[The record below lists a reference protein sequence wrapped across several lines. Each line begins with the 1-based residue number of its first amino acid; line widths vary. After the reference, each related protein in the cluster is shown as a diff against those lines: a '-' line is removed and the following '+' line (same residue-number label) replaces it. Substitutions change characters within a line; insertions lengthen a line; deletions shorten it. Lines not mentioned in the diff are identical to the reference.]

1 MFLYVFIFEI
11 LKSSLSRHHFWTGR
25 PAYLVF
31 QSQFLTALT
40 RVQDSSE
47 LSNSENLSFDSG
59 YFCSRALR
67 KASTVSTRLDDRES
81 PNTPPNE
88 GKHRS
93 IYDLRLRKDLL
104 DFSQG
109 SILHFNV
116 EPWHRERLW
125 VWGGLRE
132 WTSDPPR
139 PNLNSPSLRGPHVH
153 YSGKK
158 RTTSE
163 CRRGFTNRGEEEDM
177 FMHDPVLGIEA
188 RF

>member
-1 MFLYVFIFEI
+1 MCLSNVFIFEI

-59 YFCSRALR
+59 YFCTRALR
-67 KASTVSTRLDDRES
+67 KASTVSTLLDDRES

-109 SILHFNV
+109 SILHFTV
-116 EPWHRERLW
+116 EPWHRGRLW
-125 VWGGLRE
+125 KTLSLGWVAGMDLRFVE
-132 WTSDPPR
+132 AKFKLTITAR
-139 PNLNSPSLRGPHVH
+139 PARPLFWQ
-153 YSGKK
+153 K
-158 RTTSE
+158 
-163 CRRGFTNRGEEEDM
+163 EDNFWM
-177 FMHDPVLGIEA
+177 
-188 RF
+188 